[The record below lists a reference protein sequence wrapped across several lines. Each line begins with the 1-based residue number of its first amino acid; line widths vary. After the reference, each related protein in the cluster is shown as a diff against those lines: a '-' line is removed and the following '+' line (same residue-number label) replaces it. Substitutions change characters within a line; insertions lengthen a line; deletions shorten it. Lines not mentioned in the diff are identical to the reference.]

1 MKLSQ
6 KGEYGLH
13 ALLELARR
21 YGQGTV
27 QAAAIAAQRGIPPQY
42 LQQILLA
49 LRRAGLVRSERGP
62 HGGHELAR
70 PPEGI
75 TLLEAVEALEG
86 STFPAPCA
94 DPDSPPTCPERDRC
108 VFLGIWR
115 QVDAATRDVLGGV
128 TLADLARQEEVYDSA
143 PMYHI

>member
-13 ALLELARR
+13 ALLELAR
-21 YGQGTV
+21 
-27 QAAAIAAQRGIPPQY
+27 PPT
-42 LQQILLA
+42 
-49 LRRAGLVRSERGP
+49 
-62 HGGHELAR
+62 
-70 PPEGI
+70 GI

-86 STFPAPCA
+86 PTSPAPCA
-94 DPDSPPTCPERDRC
+94 DPDSAPTCPKRERC

-115 QVDAATRDVLGGV
+115 QVDAATRGILGAV
-128 TLADLARQEEVYDSA
+128 TLADLARQEQECDSA